1 MHVYTYKKTD
11 DFKNLP
17 KESYKLRAR
26 INSVFFKEHYTT
38 NSLTIAYILGNIFK
52 LSKIELIFFQNVIY
66 ACIKKEHRH
75 IFGF

>member
-1 MHVYTYKKTD
+1 M
-11 DFKNLP
+11 
-17 KESYKLRAR
+17 RAR

-38 NSLTIAYILGNIFK
+38 NSLEISYILGNILK

>member
-1 MHVYTYKKTD
+1 MYIHTKTD

-26 INSVFFKEHYTT
+26 INSVFFKEQYTT
-38 NSLTIAYILGNIFK
+38 NSLAIAYILGNILK

-66 ACIKKEHRH
+66 ACIKMEHRH

>member
-1 MHVYTYKKTD
+1 M
-11 DFKNLP
+11 
-17 KESYKLRAR
+17 RAR

-38 NSLTIAYILGNIFK
+38 NSYIAYILGNVFK

>member
-1 MHVYTYKKTD
+1 M
-11 DFKNLP
+11 
-17 KESYKLRAR
+17 RAR
-26 INSVFFKEHYTT
+26 INSVFFKEQYTT
-38 NSLTIAYILGNIFK
+38 NSLALALAYILGNILK

>member
-1 MHVYTYKKTD
+1 MYIHTKKTD

-38 NSLTIAYILGNIFK
+38 NSLAIAYILGNILK
-52 LSKIELIFFQNVIY
+52 LSKIELIFFSKCDICMYN
-66 ACIKKEHRH
+66 K
-75 IFGF
+75 GT

>member
-38 NSLTIAYILGNIFK
+38 NSYIAYILGNVFK

-66 ACIKKEHRH
+66 V
-75 IFGF
+75 